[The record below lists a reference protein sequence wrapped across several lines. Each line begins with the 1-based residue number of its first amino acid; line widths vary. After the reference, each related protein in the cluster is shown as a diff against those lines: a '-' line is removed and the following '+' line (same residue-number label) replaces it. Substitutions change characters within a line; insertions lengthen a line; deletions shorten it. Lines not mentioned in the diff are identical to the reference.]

1 MLFVIIQLAFRLMDL
16 KEFFD
21 DILVDVVGY
30 RFFNFLHVK
39 IEFLFSPVGVMG
51 QMVEDTLD

>member
-1 MLFVIIQLAFRLMDL
+1 MDL

-21 DILVDVVGY
+21 DIFVDVVGH

-39 IEFLFSPVGVMG
+39 IEFFFSPVGVMG

>member
-1 MLFVIIQLAFRLMDL
+1 MDL

-21 DILVDVVGY
+21 DILVDVVGH